1 MAFFTKDEFY
11 STLKGKALDE
21 EEHNN
26 SKLLHTLLKM
36 RDMSDL
42 NGLYNAQDM
51 ILLCEIIENRLQIMY
66 KKSGYN
72 PRKSYSASKLSGCIQ
87 REQSKVILALCTNNL
102 IMETFEKT
110 LAGAFN

>member
-21 EEHNN
+21 EEYNN

-36 RDMSDL
+36 LDMSDL

-51 ILLCEIIENRLQIMY
+51 ILLCEVIENRLQIMY
-66 KKSGYN
+66 EKSGYN
-72 PRKSYSASKLSGCIQ
+72 PGKSYSASKLSGCIQ